1 MEKEKFLRFNQC
13 ESCKHYKMDLFN
25 KELELDCCTVVE
37 FIMKNGG
44 SISSIDICPI
54 DAMKIMKADE

>member
-13 ESCKHYKMDLFN
+13 ESCKHYKIDLFN
-25 KELELDCCTVVE
+25 NEELGLDSCTVVE

-54 DAMKIMKADE
+54 KAMKILKED